1 MEIYNKKKSMS
12 ECQHVPENK
21 CELVLTIPCIFL
33 ASAWAPSSLW
43 GIDAQLRHEGLD
55 VSM

>member
-1 MEIYNKKKSMS
+1 MS
-12 ECQHVPENK
+12 ECQHVSENK